1 LFILAEFLIDMK
13 NKLPLVKEPE
23 SIHFFSSLD
32 EMAEDN
38 YKWLASLTPEQ
49 HLHNALN
56 HIKQIYAEEL
66 KRNPHLGNTLIFD

>member
-1 LFILAEFLIDMK
+1 MK
-13 NKLPLVKEPE
+13 NKLPLVKELE

-32 EMAEDN
+32 EMTEDN
-38 YKWLASLTPEQ
+38 YKWLASITSEQ

-66 KRNPHLGNTLIFD
+66 RQNPNLGTEIVFD